1 MPAPDQFEL
10 RFEFPG
16 EGGRPEALRQLCPLY
31 PDVGS
36 ALEALQAHAGAAGA
50 EFTTEAELDRIV
62 ADQERTRTER
72 QAAGQPLLEA
82 IKRSAPVL
90 PRRFLFRGQADS
102 RWAFLPSLFQGL
114 DWGPL
119 PWTRQKLEQMRDAI
133 VRRNAWTQRFT
144 ADLMAASRSGAV
156 DPAIATFN
164 PTQQHLAARHYSFP
178 SDYLDFTTS
187 PGVAAFFA
195 TTNATPRRIGI
206 LYALDIHR
214 LYDAIGMASTGAR
227 PDGSLEVM
235 FPAYRIGLPGT
246 DRSVVLQAF
255 RDLVFSMAT
264 VPLARV
270 RAQSAVFLDVGTEKG
285 FSYDDP
291 KCVFDEYWLW
301 NALDFISD
309 KFLFR
314 QSGARYE
321 DADAKV
327 TDSCLL
333 LPDDPLDR
341 FASEW
346 RSGNPL

>member
-16 EGGRPEALRQLCPLY
+16 EGGHPEAVRQWCPLY
-31 PDVGS
+31 PDVDS
-36 ALEALQAHAGAAGA
+36 ALQALQAHAGAAGA
-50 EFTTEAELDRIV
+50 EFTTEAEFERIV
-62 ADQERTRTER
+62 AELERTRTER
-72 QAAGQPLLEA
+72 QAAGQPLFEA
-82 IKRSAPVL
+82 IKRPAPVL

-114 DWGPL
+114 DWGRL
-119 PWTRQKLEQMRDAI
+119 PWTVQRLEQMRDAI

-144 ADLMAASRSGAV
+144 TDLVAASCSGAV
-156 DPAIATFN
+156 DSAIAAFN
-164 PTQQHLAARHYSFP
+164 PTQLHLAARHYGFP

-214 LYDAIGMASTGAR
+214 LYDAIGIASTGAR

-235 FPAYRIGLPGT
+235 FPAGRIGLPGT

-255 RDLVFSMAT
+255 RDLVFAMAT

-270 RAQSAVFLDVGTEKG
+270 QAQSAVFLDVGTEEG
-285 FSYDDP
+285 FSYEDP
-291 KCVFDEYWLW
+291 MCVWDEYWIW

-321 DADAKV
+321 DAAAKV
-327 TDSCLL
+327 SDASLL
-333 LPDDPLDR
+333 PPDDPLAL

-346 RSGNPL
+346 RSRNPL